1 MAIQICLYGMNIHGN
16 GAVEFDVEVKRGE
29 TTDAAKDLVAIG
41 SAHWSVILDAALL
54 NGIAAKK
61 ISDEAKKAEVEA
73 LLRAE
78 VEPWRVDEAEDAENF
93 LAALAPETSREK
105 PLVFPLRAVA
115 VVAPK

>member
-1 MAIQICLYGMNIHGN
+1 MAIQICLYGMSIHGN

-41 SAHWSVILDAALL
+41 SAHRSVILDAALL

-73 LLRAE
+73 LIRAD
-78 VEPWRVDEAEDAENF
+78 VSTWRADESEDAANW
-93 LAALAPETSREK
+93 LAVIAPSMSTED
-105 PLVFPLRAVA
+105 PVVFPLNV
-115 VVAPK
+115 